1 MIPILFDSTET
12 TFSSNGLGRLAE
24 ATRCEVTESDDLQF
38 FLELDYPVSGPLY
51 EELQTGRYIYTTHD
65 NNKDPQAF
73 QIYQIDEP
81 LNGVATVHAWHIS
94 YLLTGIIARPFT
106 AGSCA
111 EVIAKIANESI
122 HSNPFTFWT
131 DKSVTAPFSLNEP
144 RNVRSLLAGSEG
156 SILDVYGKGDYE
168 FDMFTV
174 RLYLNRGADR
184 GVQIRYGKNLASL
197 DRQLDASGVYV
208 SAVPF
213 WSDLDGNTVYYDG
226 IVTRTG
232 STPGRAVP
240 MDLSEDFEEQP
251 TTAQLQARCQAKLDG
266 SDAYQVKDNIKI
278 DFVQLWQTEEY
289 KNVASLERVSLCDTV
304 HVIYKGITAS
314 AKCIRVVYDS
324 LLERYASME
333 LGSPKRTYSQE
344 IQQSIVEPAI
354 AKVPS
359 KSMMQTAIDR
369 ATELITGGF
378 GGYIKFNYLSDGTP
392 SEMLIMNAPAEGE
405 ATSIIRLNQNGLGF
419 STDGG
424 TTYRNA
430 WTIDGNLNADFIT
443 TGTLAANIIKA
454 GILSDAAGVNYW
466 NMLTGELQLS
476 TYATN
481 EAMQEFVNQYL
492 RYENGELVLGEV
504 GSQFKASLTNTELAF
519 TGASGQKA
527 AWINNNDLHI
537 NRAVVEDSINMGN
550 WVTRTEDNGSFSIL
564 YSA

>member
-38 FLELDYPVSGPLY
+38 FLELDCPVSGPLY

-65 NNKDPQAF
+65 NNGDPQAF
-73 QIYQIDEP
+73 QIYKIDEP

-94 YLLTGIIARPFT
+94 YLLNGIIARPFT

-111 EVIAKIANESI
+111 EAIAKIGNESI
-122 HSNPFTFWT
+122 NSNPFTFWT
-131 DKSVTAPFSLNEP
+131 DKSVTAPFSLTAP

-208 SAVPF
+208 SAVPY
-213 WSDLDGNTVYYDG
+213 WTDTDGNTVYYDG

-232 STPGRAVP
+232 SSPGRAVP

-251 TTAQLQARCQAKLDG
+251 TPAQLQARCQTKLDA
-266 SDAYQVKDNIKI
+266 SDAYEVKDNIKI
-278 DFVQLWQTEEY
+278 DFVQLWQAEEY
-289 KNVASLERVSLCDTV
+289 KSIASLERVSLCDTV

-314 AKCIRVVYDS
+314 AKCIKVVYDS
-324 LLERYASME
+324 LLERYVSME

-344 IQQSIVEPAI
+344 IQQSIVEPAV
-354 AKVPS
+354 AKLPDR
-359 KSMMQTAIDR
+359 SMMMDAIGK
-369 ATELITGGF
+369 ATELISGGF
-378 GGYIKFNYLSDGTP
+378 GGYIKYKYLVDGTP
-392 SEMLIMNAPAEGE
+392 SEMLIMNAPTEGE

-443 TGTLAANIIKA
+443 TGTLGANIIKA
-454 GILSDAAGVNYW
+454 GILSDAAGRNYW
-466 NMLTGELQLS
+466 NMLTGELQLAS
-476 TYATN
+476 YATN
-481 EAMQEFVNQYL
+481 ESVEEFVNQYL
-492 RYENGELVLGEV
+492 RYENGELILGDAN
-504 GSQFKASLTNTELAF
+504 SQFKATLTNTELAF

-527 AWINNNDLHI
+527 AWISNNDLHI
-537 NRAVVEDSINMGN
+537 KRAVVEDSINMGN